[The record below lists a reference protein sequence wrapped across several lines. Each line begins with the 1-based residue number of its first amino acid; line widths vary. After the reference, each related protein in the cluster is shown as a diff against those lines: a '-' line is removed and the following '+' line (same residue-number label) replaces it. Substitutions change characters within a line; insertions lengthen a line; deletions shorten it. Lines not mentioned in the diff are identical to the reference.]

1 LAFLLRK
8 KRELFHKR
16 EVCNNEDDKSEGGCG
31 DFYCGSS
38 NHPIP
43 QQVFSQNA
51 PKQQTNVND
60 EQLKSFAKVYVQVE
74 KIRQTYEPRVKE
86 APGPDEGKQIQQE
99 AQSKFQE
106 VLTKEGLSEENY
118 TQIIEMARADDSLRK
133 KVLQMIVEERN
144 KS

>member
-1 LAFLLRK
+1 MKMVSLKAVAAIFIAGVLIVPFSK
-8 KRELFHKR
+8 
-16 EVCNNEDDKSEGGCG
+16 
-31 DFYCGSS
+31 
-38 NHPIP
+38 P
-43 QQVFSQNA
+43 VFSQNA

-74 KIRQTYEPRVKE
+74 KIRQAYEPRVKQ

-99 AQSKFQE
+99 AQAKFQE
-106 VLTKEGLSEENY
+106 VLTKEGVSEENY

>member
-1 LAFLLRK
+1 MKMVSLKAVAAIFIAGVLIVPFSK
-8 KRELFHKR
+8 
-16 EVCNNEDDKSEGGCG
+16 
-31 DFYCGSS
+31 
-38 NHPIP
+38 PA
-43 QQVFSQNA
+43 FSQNA

-74 KIRQTYEPRVKE
+74 KIRQAYEPRVKQ

-99 AQSKFQE
+99 AQAKFQE
-106 VLTKEGLSEENY
+106 VLTKEGVSEENY

>member
-1 LAFLLRK
+1 MKMLSMKAVSTIFIARVLIVPFSK
-8 KRELFHKR
+8 
-16 EVCNNEDDKSEGGCG
+16 
-31 DFYCGSS
+31 
-38 NHPIP
+38 
-43 QQVFSQNA
+43 QVFSQNV

>member
-1 LAFLLRK
+1 MKAVSAIFIAGVLIVPFSK
-8 KRELFHKR
+8 
-16 EVCNNEDDKSEGGCG
+16 
-31 DFYCGSS
+31 
-38 NHPIP
+38 
-43 QQVFSQNA
+43 QVFSQNV